1 MSRRCSLPT
10 QSRIVVLAYRLP
22 ALSSFSFLL
31 SPFSL
36 ISILLPCLSFRVV
49 NRSRWLNALW
59 LFGLQRSLP
68 APPPT
73 LLCRCSTPSSILNP
87 VERSYCATC
96 SHSSIRYATTRGIR
110 VFPPWCSPLLNLSSL
125 TTSGAFPPLSSHPRT
140 FIAQR

>member
-1 MSRRCSLPT
+1 MEEEWKEDKGKRKKRVRRTFARARARAPSLRESARRRIIPCKWIMSRRCSLPT

-59 LFGLQRSLP
+59 LFGL
-68 APPPT
+68 
-73 LLCRCSTPSSILNP
+73 
-87 VERSYCATC
+87 
-96 SHSSIRYATTRGIR
+96 
-110 VFPPWCSPLLNLSSL
+110 
-125 TTSGAFPPLSSHPRT
+125 
-140 FIAQR
+140 

>member
-1 MSRRCSLPT
+1 MEEEWKEDKGKRKKRVRKRSRARAPSLRESARRRIIPCKWIMSRRCSLPT

-59 LFGLQRSLP
+59 LFGL
-68 APPPT
+68 
-73 LLCRCSTPSSILNP
+73 
-87 VERSYCATC
+87 
-96 SHSSIRYATTRGIR
+96 
-110 VFPPWCSPLLNLSSL
+110 
-125 TTSGAFPPLSSHPRT
+125 
-140 FIAQR
+140 